1 MFVIKPWGHYKQ
13 LTQNE
18 TTTVKIISLHAG
30 KRTSLQR
37 HQKRSEKW
45 YIIEGKAIATMN
57 SNQTLLSGEEIFI
70 PKQQVHRLL
79 AVTDLV
85 LLEISYGEFDEADI
99 ERLDGD
105 YSR

>member
-13 LTQNE
+13 LTKNE
-18 TTTVKIISLHAG
+18 KTTIKVISLHAG

-45 YIIEGKAIATMN
+45 YVIEGKAIVTMN
-57 SNQTLLSGEEIFI
+57 TNQTLLAGEEVFI

-85 LLEISYGEFDEADI
+85 LLEISYGEFDESDI
-99 ERLDGD
+99 ERLADD